1 MTSRRSRT
9 HPSRC
14 LDGERQLASARLN
27 LYRENLAFREHWP
40 RRFDARGAN
49 SAPRGVE
56 VIASLPIFDSGQ
68 SQSGPK
74 RDSFTSVS
82 KR

>member
-40 RRFDARGAN
+40 RCFDARGRELSTAWR
-49 SAPRGVE
+49 RGNRL
-56 VIASLPIFDSGQ
+56 IAHLRFRSVAIWPEKGLLYIGQ
-68 SQSGPK
+68 
-74 RDSFTSVS
+74 
-82 KR
+82 